1 MNRIDTLKIIGT
13 LREAYPNGAEITENT
28 VNLWL
33 AKLEPYDFERAWQ
46 CTIELLGEWDKC
58 TMPPP
63 AALIKKLDSIPSAR
77 KAELRHEADQL
88 IRKGSVLTFEEFKKA
103 SPEIQEHFGSVAR
116 LKQIAKMP
124 IEQADRELDRF
135 EKELPNISRKL
146 HSVNNVAALNGVAQ
160 IGSPKK

>member
-33 AKLEPYDFERAWQ
+33 AKLEPYDFEKAWQ

-88 IRKGSVLTFEEFKKA
+88 IRKGSVLTFEEFEKA
-103 SPEIQEHFGSVAR
+103 SPEIKEYFGSLAALRR
-116 LKQIAKMP
+116 LANMT
-124 IEQADRELDRF
+124 IEQADRELERF
-135 EKELPNISRKL
+135 QKELPNISRKL
-146 HSVNNVAALNGVAQ
+146 RSADNAAALNGVAQ